1 MSDDIDRTASLMT
14 PAKLA
19 QMKPRV
25 ASSPS
30 AFLDQ
35 MATDAG
41 ELHVR
46 RLGELAQEFATQAKA
61 RDYTTAEAALAKVL
75 KALPSLD
82 FALLQPVGWLARAT
96 GKAKSAGAEF
106 EQQVDGIQQALVA
119 MKKDVQQVAGRYQGE
134 LTATD
139 RTHVEFEVEY
149 RAIDKIIDQ
158 GARWLQDMRT
168 QLKTR
173 QAAATDDAARQQVQQ
188 DAARCELLVGR
199 LKKLR
204 GIGTAAQQAHQLSQ
218 AAAARRL
225 AVLQALQKLVATEVK
240 EWESRLVPVAHTAA
254 EGNIA
259 GLNIEGPRE
268 IHADLGKRL
277 EQGLADCRQLQAQE
291 KALADALVALG
302 QQVA

>member
-1 MSDDIDRTASLMT
+1 MSDDLDRTASLMT

-19 QMKPRV
+19 QMKPKS
-25 ASSPS
+25 AASPS

-46 RLGELAQEFATQAKA
+46 RLGELAQDFATQARG
-61 RDYTTAEAALAKVL
+61 RDISAVELALSGLAAS
-75 KALPSLD
+75 LPSLD
-82 FALLQPVGWLARAT
+82 FGLLKPRGWLDRAT
-96 GKAKSAGAEF
+96 GKAKTAGAEF
-106 EQQVDGIQQALVA
+106 EQQVEAILQSIQGL
-119 MKKDVQQVAGRYQGE
+119 KKEVQQLGTRHPGE

-139 RTHVEFEVEY
+139 RIHVEFEVEY

-158 GARWLQDMRT
+158 GARWLQDMRN
-168 QLKTR
+168 QLKAR
-173 QAAATDDAARQQVQQ
+173 QAAATDDASRQQVHQ
-188 DAARCELLVGR
+188 DAARCELLVAR

-204 GIGTAAQQAHQLSQ
+204 GVGTAAQQAHQQSQ

-225 AVLQALQKLVATEVK
+225 AVLQAMQKLVATEAK
-240 EWESRLVPVAHTAA
+240 EWESRVVSLGRSAA
-254 EGNIA
+254 DGGVS
-259 GLNIEGPRE
+259 GLNIEGPQE

-277 EQGLADCRQLQAQE
+277 EQGIADCRQLQAQE
-291 KALADALVALG
+291 KALADAIAVLG